1 MLARFPRLIRRLA
14 RETRS
19 DTAVE
24 FALIG
29 TAFFLL
35 VFGIFVVSIDQFLQ
49 LTLDEAVRNA
59 ARQIQIGSA
68 TTGASFIADV
78 CSEFGPASP
87 NCSTGLQYDVQL
99 GTYFGGMTPAT
110 LASDGTLNPAA
121 NYPATLI
128 GSSCTTTSAPEFLLV
143 QVAYKLPFKILAV
156 PGGVATEN
164 GTPALLSTVAVD
176 MEPCVS

>member
-1 MLARFPRLIRRLA
+1 LATCRRLA

-29 TAFFLL
+29 TAFFLF

-49 LTLDEAVRNA
+49 LTLDDAVRSA
-59 ARQIQIGSA
+59 ARQVQIGSA
-68 TTGASFIADV
+68 KTSAIFVSDV
-78 CSEFGPASP
+78 CAEFGPEAP
-87 NCSTGLQYDVQL
+87 NCANALQYDVQL
-99 GTYFGGMTPAT
+99 GSSFSAMSPAT
-110 LASDGTLNPAA
+110 LASGGTLTYNNAT
-121 NYPATLI
+121 NYPAALV

-143 QVAYKLPFKILAV
+143 QVAYKLPFKILLV
-156 PGGVATEN
+156 PGGVATGN